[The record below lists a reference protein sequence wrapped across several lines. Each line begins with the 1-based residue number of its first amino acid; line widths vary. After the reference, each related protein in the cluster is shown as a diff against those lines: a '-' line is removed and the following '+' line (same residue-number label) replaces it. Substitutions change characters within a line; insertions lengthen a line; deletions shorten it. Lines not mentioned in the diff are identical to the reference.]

1 MCVILYEDYLF
12 QNENDVLWTII
23 YAHFFV
29 SMLVQSGQHYGK
41 SYEVKLLKHFTSGAF
56 SSVMH

>member
-1 MCVILYEDYLF
+1 MYVILYEDYLP

-23 YAHFFV
+23 YADFFV
-29 SMLVQSGQHYGK
+29 SMLVQRGQHYSK
-41 SYEVKLLKHFTSGAF
+41 SYEVKLLKQFSGVF